1 MCTRMGLF
9 PVAAIQTKAGEGMKG
24 LSGLQFKATV
34 HHRLGQP
41 QQLELQGA
49 GPVTPVSK
57 KEERCM

>member
-1 MCTRMGLF
+1 MRTRMGLF
-9 PVAAIQTKAGEGMKG
+9 PVAEIKTKACEGDEG
-24 LSGLQFKATV
+24 LSGLQFKATL

-57 KEERCM
+57 KEERCT